1 MNDEGSELSPPPN
14 WVAALEAALDEL
26 HQAVLL
32 GAIDPVLDADAGLTR
47 SAVGLRDLLDRVRRS
62 PPYRRVGDEG
72 QQRGAPRTAA
82 ADLPVV
88 VRRAGDQ
95 VRQTVR
101 REPDLGIDD
110 LLLLASAA
118 HAIRAVEQIAVR
130 GRS

>member
-26 HQAVLL
+26 HRAVLL
-32 GAIDPVLDADAGLTR
+32 RAIDPLLDADAGLTR

-62 PPYRRVGDEG
+62 PSYRRMGEEWL
-72 QQRGAPRTAA
+72 QRGAPLAAA
-82 ADLPVV
+82 ADLRVV

-95 VRQTVR
+95 VRETVR
-101 REPDLGIDD
+101 HEPDLGIDD

-118 HAIRAVEQIAVR
+118 HAIRAVEEIAVR
-130 GRS
+130 GRA